1 MDISLN
7 EKTMGVGP
15 LKGQK
20 VFIASLVCQK
30 EHIPFDR
37 LCALMA
43 EDSTVGESDVAAVF
57 YKARKVLNFLCAQ
70 GYIVDAGPLGTF
82 RPSIQSKVVKKA
94 EDFKVSEHIKRAQM
108 RFVPTRDFR
117 ELKGVEYHKVPKQE
131 RKKKS

>member
-1 MDISLN
+1 
-7 EKTMGVGP
+7 MGVGP

-20 VFIASLVCQK
+20 VFVASLVCQK
-30 EHIPFDR
+30 ERIPFDR

-43 EDSTVGESDVAAVF
+43 EDSTVGEADVAAVF

-117 ELKGVEYHKVPKQE
+117 DLKGVEYHKVPKQE
-131 RKKKS
+131 RKKKP

>member
-1 MDISLN
+1 MDYSLN
-7 EKTMGVGP
+7 PRKMSVGP
-15 LKGQK
+15 LKGQT
-20 VFIASLVCQK
+20 VYVPSLVCQK
-30 EHIPFDR
+30 HTISFEE
-37 LCALMA
+37 LCAAMA
-43 EDSTVGESDVAAVF
+43 EDSTVGEADVAAVF

-131 RKKKS
+131 RKKKP